1 MNGSNLYPENA
12 MKQAKIDEAI
22 IDVTEPNFKFRYF
35 SRSDSL
41 PPTEP

>member
-1 MNGSNLYPENA
+1 

-35 SRSDSL
+35 SRYLWMAIYALES
-41 PPTEP
+41 